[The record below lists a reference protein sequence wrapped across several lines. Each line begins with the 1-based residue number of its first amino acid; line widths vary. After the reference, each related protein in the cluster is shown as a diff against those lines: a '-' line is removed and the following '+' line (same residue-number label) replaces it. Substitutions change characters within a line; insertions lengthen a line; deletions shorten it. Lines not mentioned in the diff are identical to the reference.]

1 MRSKC
6 LLELIAGHTAV
17 FAILLLVLLLSI
29 VGAPLLQQKKVA
41 ALRMGADIAITK
53 AYAVSEALLAGVEQG
68 VAADADTRSFI
79 ARHYRTALNGGDIP
93 PAYILKPEALETLRG
108 NPQRPVIAFTSVY
121 DVPHLIYTVHDKHQ
135 GLLVLDLPLE
145 RERALMGRFFGQSYL
160 SSSTVGYLL
169 IGLLLIGSFGLRQYL
184 RGIAGLPIEERRSLV
199 AAALQDQ
206 VPGARRNLLPWML
219 ALCAAVFSLDATD
232 YADWA
237 IGIGYVLAVTL
248 TLSSNRSWHITAV
261 AAVATLLLVISP
273 ILAPYSPNWWQY
285 LQNHSAIIFAIL
297 ITGLYGS
304 ANMRKTEGEAIALA
318 EATRARMETSELRN
332 ALQRA
337 EAAENER
344 SQMVERLSMA
354 NQAAGI
360 SMWEWDLK
368 TDTVTLTG
376 GTSFGERLEGRTSYS
391 GTGYAKDYLHPED
404 RDAWEALFIAAI
416 ESQPRGN
423 DRISQRYRAVL
434 PDGRMQHVQMH
445 ARLLRS
451 PKGRVSK
458 ILGVDWEVTR
468 EELAK
473 LEIAHQAAALQDA
486 RDRFERAV
494 AGAQDALFE
503 FNLRTGEEWY
513 SPQLLQMLGYDAAAT
528 EHPRFEG
535 FVDAEDLP
543 KVQQAF
549 NDHLQSGTP
558 YDVEYRLC
566 QRDGERLR
574 VRSRG
579 AVSRD
584 ADAVALWFAG
594 SIADVSHEWLAREA
608 IMRAAMEAETASK
621 AKSTFLATMSHEI
634 RTPMNGIIGMTGLL
648 LDGGLDRVQRDYA
661 ETIRSSAD
669 SLLTILNDILDFS
682 KIEAGKLD
690 IESIELDLVANVD
703 EVGSIMA
710 FQAAAKG
717 LELVVN
723 VRPEVPGRVL
733 GDPQRIR
740 QCLINLV
747 GNAIKFTQRGEV
759 VLEVCTVGQQSGRAL
774 VHFEVRDTGIG
785 IESGALQTLFQ
796 PFIQADSSTTRKFGG
811 TGLGLSIVR
820 RLVEMMGGRA
830 GAHSEVGSGSTF
842 WFTLP
847 LEPASG
853 VENVV
858 RLPATAHGRRV
869 LLVDDNEAN
878 RRVLA
883 SQMMHAGYEVMSAP
897 SAAEALDTLR
907 RPEMSFDVVILDY
920 QMPDMDG
927 ATLGEQIVKS
937 REIRPAR
944 LVLLTS
950 LDRSGD
956 MQRFADI
963 GFSAYLTKPVRT
975 RELLDCLQ
983 QSLSRN
989 AEEWQLRS
997 QPMITRG
1004 TLIASDTRRQYSG
1017 TVLLVEDNP
1026 INQRVARR
1034 FLERLGCEVQVVND
1048 GQQGVDAFLNGS
1060 FSVILMD
1067 MQMPV
1072 MDGVEAT
1079 QRIRKL
1085 EGSGPHTPIVALTA
1099 NAMMGT
1105 LERCLEAGMDDYLT
1119 KPLDISRLQDVL
1131 DRFMASRTVAP
1142 TQTAVALPAT
1152 VPIEAPTSKA
1162 DANADVR
1169 ARIAEIAGD
1178 DVEFILE
1185 LMGTFLQASTDTLR
1199 DMRAAVLANDYPVLA
1214 QAAHKL
1220 KGACANLH
1228 IHSLTELA
1236 QVLETLLR
1244 SGGHAGADAA
1254 LDQITEEF
1262 ERIAA
1267 GMRSEIAALA
1277 AKQVAQPA

>member
-1 MRSKC
+1 MRSKG
-6 LLELIAGHTAV
+6 LLELIAGHAAI

-41 ALRMGADIAITK
+41 ALRMGADVAITK
-53 AYAVSEALLAGVEQG
+53 AYAISEALLEGVKHG
-68 VAADADTRSFI
+68 AKADADTRTFV
-79 ARHYRTALNGGDIP
+79 ARHYPDAFATGGRVP
-93 PAYILKPEALETLRG
+93 PPDILKSEAFEALRANPLR
-108 NPQRPVIAFTSVY
+108 PAITFTTVY
-121 DVPHLIYTVHDKHQ
+121 DMPHLIYGVHDGHQ
-135 GLLVLDLPLE
+135 GVLVLDLPLD
-145 RERALMGRFFGQSYL
+145 RERALIGRFFGQSYL
-160 SSSTVGYLL
+160 SSSTFSYLMIAL
-169 IGLLLIGSFGLRQYL
+169 VLIGSFGLRHYL
-184 RGIAGLPIEERRSLV
+184 RSIAGLPKEERRALV
-199 AAALQDQ
+199 EAVLQDKS
-206 VPGARRNLLPWML
+206 PGARRNLLPWML
-219 ALCAAVFSLDATD
+219 ALCGAVFALDLLD
-232 YADWA
+232 NADWA

-248 TLSSNRSWHITAV
+248 TLSSNRAWHITVV
-261 AAVATLLLVISP
+261 AALATLLLVISP
-273 ILAPYSPNWWQY
+273 VLAPYGPTWWQY
-285 LQNHSAIIFAIL
+285 LENHTATIFAIL
-297 ITGLYGS
+297 ITGLFGS
-304 ANMRKTEGEAIALA
+304 ANMRKTEAEAIALA
-318 EATRARMETSELRN
+318 EATRARMETSELRS
-332 ALQRA
+332 ALERA
-337 EAAENER
+337 EAAESER
-344 SQMVERLSMA
+344 SQMVERLSIA

-376 GTSFGERLEGRTSYS
+376 GTSFGERMEGQTSYQ
-391 GTGYAKDYLHPED
+391 GTRYAKDYVHEQDL
-404 RDAWEALFIAAI
+404 EAYQATFLNALQ
-416 ESQPRGN
+416 SSPGGN
-423 DRISQRYRAVL
+423 DRVSFRYRARH
-434 PDGRMQHVQMH
+434 PDGRTQYVQMH
-445 ARLLRS
+445 GRLIRS
-451 PKGRVSK
+451 AKGRVAK
-458 ILGVDWEVTR
+458 ILGVDWEVTH
-468 EELAK
+468 EELSK
-473 LEIAHQAAALQDA
+473 LEIASQAAALQDA

-503 FNLRTGEEWY
+503 LNLRSGEEWY
-513 SPQLLQMLGYDAAAT
+513 SPQLLQMLGYVGT
-528 EHPRFEG
+528 PNEQPRFESL
-535 FVDAEDLP
+535 VAPEDLP
-543 KVQQAF
+543 SVRQAL
-549 NDHLQSGTP
+549 NDHLQSGAS
-558 YDVEYRLC
+558 YNIEYRLC
-566 QRDGERLR
+566 QHDGRHLR

-584 ADAVALWFAG
+584 AKGAALWFAG
-594 SIADVSHEWLAREA
+594 SIADVSHEWMAREA
-608 IMRAAMEAETASK
+608 IMRAAAEAETASK

-648 LDGGLDRVQRDYA
+648 MDSGLDRVQRDYA

-690 IESIELDLVANVD
+690 IESIELDLMANVD

-723 VRPEVPGRVL
+723 VCPEVPGRVL

-759 VLEVCTVGQQSGRAL
+759 VLEVCTVGQQNGRAL

-785 IESGALQTLFQ
+785 IAPDALENLFQ
-796 PFIQADSSTTRKFGG
+796 PFTQADSSTTRKFGG
-811 TGLGLSIVR
+811 TGLGLSIVH
-820 RLVEMMGGRA
+820 RLVEMMGGQA
-830 GAHSEVGSGSTF
+830 GAHSEVGKGSTF

-853 VENVV
+853 SDNVV
-858 RLPATAHGRRV
+858 RLPSAAHGRRV

-878 RRVLA
+878 RRVLV
-883 SQMMHAGYEVMSAP
+883 SQMMHAGYEVV
-897 SAAEALDTLR
+897 SAANAGDALSTLR
-907 RPEMSFDVVILDY
+907 QPGSTFDVVILDY

-927 ATLGEQIVKS
+927 ATLGEQIVKARDIPPS
-937 REIRPAR
+937 R

-1034 FLERLGCEVQVVND
+1034 FLERLGCEVCVVND
-1048 GQQGVDAFLNGS
+1048 GQQGVEAFQQDAYS
-1060 FSVILMD
+1060 IILMD

-1079 QRIRKL
+1079 QCIRNLESKL
-1085 EGSGPHTPIVALTA
+1085 PGGGARTPIVALTA

-1131 DRFMASRTVAP
+1131 DRFMTSQIVAVPPP
-1142 TQTAVALPAT
+1142 TAPAVAAAAAT
-1152 VPIEAPTSKA
+1152 QVQVTSEEL
-1162 DANADVR
+1162 R
-1169 ARIAEIAGD
+1169 ARIADIAGD
-1178 DVEFILE
+1178 DVEFALE
-1185 LMGTFLQASTDTLR
+1185 LMSTFLQAATDTLR
-1199 DMRAAVLANDYPVLA
+1199 EMHAAAVANEHGVLG
-1214 QAAHKL
+1214 QAVHKL
-1220 KGACANLH
+1220 KGASANLH
-1228 IHSLTELA
+1228 IRALTDLA
-1236 QVLETLLR
+1236 QALEARLKTGQY
-1244 SGGHAGADAA
+1244 GGEQAA
-1254 LDQITEEF
+1254 VEQIAAEF
-1262 ERIAA
+1262 ERVAA
-1267 GMRSEIAALA
+1267 AMRSEIEARAP
-1277 AKQVAQPA
+1277 KRVA

>member
-1 MRSKC
+1 MRSKG
-6 LLELIAGHTAV
+6 LLELIAGHAAV
-17 FAILLLVLLLSI
+17 FAILLLVLLLSLA
-29 VGAPLLQQKKVA
+29 GAPLLQQKKA
-41 ALRMGADIAITK
+41 AAINMGADIAITK
-53 AYAVSEALLAGVEQG
+53 AYAISEALLTTVEQG
-68 VAADADTRSFI
+68 GVADADTRSFI
-79 ARHYRTALNGGDIP
+79 ARHYQAALTSGGRVP
-93 PAYILKPEALETLRG
+93 PADILKPEALESLRAQ
-108 NPQRPVIAFTSVY
+108 PQRPVISFTTVSS
-121 DVPHLIYTVHDKHQ
+121 VPHLIYSVHDRRQ
-135 GLLVLDLPLE
+135 GVLVLDLPLE

-160 SSSTVGYLL
+160 STSTVGYLV
-169 IGLLLIGSFGLRQYL
+169 IALLLVGSFGLRHYL
-184 RGIAGLPIEERRSLV
+184 RKIAGLPEDERRSLV
-199 AAALQDQ
+199 ASVLQGQ
-206 VPGARRNLLPWML
+206 LPGARRNLLPWML
-219 ALCAAVFSLDATD
+219 AFCTAVFGLDLTD

-237 IGIGYVLAVTL
+237 IGIGYVFGVTL
-248 TLSSNRSWHITAV
+248 TLSSNRAWHITAI
-261 AAVATLLLVISP
+261 AAASVSLLVISP
-273 ILAPYSPNWWQY
+273 ILTPYNVAWWQH
-285 LQNHSAIIFAIL
+285 LESHSVVIFAIL
-297 ITGLYGS
+297 ITGLFGS

-337 EAAENER
+337 EAAESER

-354 NQAAGI
+354 NEAAGI

-376 GTSFGERLEGRTSYS
+376 GTSLGERLQGRTAYS
-391 GTGYAKDYLHPED
+391 GTGYAKVYLHPED
-404 RDAWEALFIAAI
+404 RGAWEALFIAAI
-416 ESQPRGN
+416 ESPPGCN

-434 PDGRMQHVQMH
+434 PDGRLQHVQMH

-451 PKGRVSK
+451 PKGRVAK
-458 ILGVDWEVTR
+458 VLGVDWEVTQ
-468 EELAK
+468 EELSK
-473 LEIAHQAAALQDA
+473 REIARQAAALQDA

-513 SPQLLQMLGYDAAAT
+513 SPQLLQMLGYEAT
-528 EHPRFEG
+528 MERPRFESL
-535 FVDAEDLP
+535 VDAEDLA
-543 KVQQAF
+543 KVQQGCNAL
-549 NDHLQSGTP
+549 LQNGTP
-558 YDVEYRLC
+558 YNIEYRLC
-566 QRDGERLR
+566 QRDGGRLR

-584 ADAVALWFAG
+584 AESVALWFAG

-608 IMRAAMEAETASK
+608 IMRAAVEAETASK

-648 LDGGLDRVQRDYA
+648 LDSGLDRAQRDYA

-690 IESIELDLVANVD
+690 IESIELDLMANVD

-723 VRPEVPGRVL
+723 VRPEVPGHVL

-759 VLEVCTVGQQSGRAL
+759 MLEVCTVGQQSGRAL

-785 IESGALQTLFQ
+785 IAPDSLQTLFQ
-796 PFIQADSSTTRKFGG
+796 PFTQADSSTTRKFGG

-820 RLVEMMGGRA
+820 RLVEMMGGQA

-847 LEPASG
+847 LEPTSSA
-853 VENVV
+853 ENLV
-858 RLPATAHGRRV
+858 RMPGAAHGRRV

-878 RRVLA
+878 RCVLA
-883 SQMMHAGYEVMSAP
+883 SQMMHAGYEVVSAP
-897 SAAEALDTLR
+897 NAAEALSILR
-907 RPEMSFDVVILDY
+907 RPETSFDVVILDY

-927 ATLGEQIVKS
+927 ATLGERIVKS
-937 REIRPAR
+937 REIRPCR

-956 MQRFADI
+956 MQRFSEI

-1004 TLIASDTRRQYSG
+1004 TLIATDTRRQYSG

-1034 FLERLGCEVQVVND
+1034 FLERLGCDVQVVHD
-1048 GQQGVDAFLNGS
+1048 GQQGVEAFLRGS
-1060 FSVILMD
+1060 FSIILMD

-1079 QRIRKL
+1079 QCIRKL
-1085 EGSGPHTPIVALTA
+1085 EGGGSRTPIVALTA

-1131 DRFMASRTVAP
+1131 DRFMTTRAVAP
-1142 TQTAVALPAT
+1142 TPAAATPGHAPGAHAAVC
-1152 VPIEAPTSKA
+1152 
-1162 DANADVR
+1162 

-1178 DVEFILE
+1178 DGEFALE
-1185 LMGTFLQASTDTLR
+1185 LMGTFLQACTATLHE
-1199 DMRAAVLANDYPVLA
+1199 MQAAVLANDYALLA
-1214 QAAHKL
+1214 PSAHKL
-1220 KGACANLH
+1220 KGASANLH
-1228 IHSLTELA
+1228 LHRLAELA
-1236 QVLETLLR
+1236 LALETRLK
-1244 SGGHAGADAA
+1244 SGEHEGAGAAVE
-1254 LDQITEEF
+1254 QISAEF
-1262 ERIAA
+1262 ERVAA
-1267 GMRSEIAALA
+1267 AMHGEIAQRAP
-1277 AKQVAQPA
+1277 KQVA